1 MKSID
6 ALALYLSPFQFES
19 DLDWMSSDEPKVLT
33 ISLWFR
39 SSSELG
45 FHFHF
50 QRERNMGTP
59 QKENESKGF
68 FSAMSSRFSVFSNA
82 MHRSVNGYFNSLIH
96 LKTFN
101 FFSHVHASDLY
112 AFFLNPNSVKIL
124 SLLLIINNNS
134 NGQII

>member
-101 FFSHVHASDLY
+101 FFFLMCMLQICMR
-112 AFFLNPNSVKIL
+112 FFLIL
-124 SLLLIINNNS
+124 IVWKLFLCYL
-134 NGQII
+134 